1 MIDCRQ
7 YRRGV
12 SLPASP
18 PFSNGRPAEL
28 SLLAH
33 RQSGRA
39 RACQQRRSRS
49 AISAR
54 LTMPR
59 NIASSFSKREKR
71 PRDAQT
77 RKRWAPRTHTPF
89 WRESPSVAKTVS
101 SACQQASPSSAGA
114 LGFAQWL
121 HGTGYRQRQCGLSPL
136 ERNPILQFPHE
147 SGVPSS
153 NWRTTL
159 CRRSARASRSSQYE
173 GRVNDAP
180 LEDGPAATAGRTFLS
195 PAITTSFSRKPPI
208 AGH

>member
-1 MIDCRQ
+1 M
-7 YRRGV
+7 
-12 SLPASP
+12 
-18 PFSNGRPAEL
+18 
-28 SLLAH
+28 
-33 RQSGRA
+33 
-39 RACQQRRSRS
+39 
-49 AISAR
+49 
-54 LTMPR
+54 MPR

-71 PRDAQT
+71 REMH
-77 RKRWAPRTHTPF
+77 KRRNDGFPGTHAPF

-136 ERNPILQFPHE
+136 ERSPVLQLLHE

-195 PAITTSFSRKPPI
+195 PAITTSFSRKPLI